1 MPISIFISH
10 ASKDRVLVD
19 LFVKALEASM
29 VIPEGGIRCTTLPG
43 YRLRA
48 GAHTSTALRA
58 EIAEARILIGI
69 LTPES
74 LESGWVMFELGA
86 AWGASKPVLTVAVGI
101 DYEFMPGP
109 LKETN
114 ATDAA
119 SRAEL
124 EQLFD
129 EISESLDFQKRRAG
143 RQTEA
148 LDELVAEAETYLDD
162 DEEDDEDDE

>member
-10 ASKDRVLVD
+10 SSKDRVLVD
-19 LFVKALEASM
+19 SFVKALEASM

-48 GAHTSTALRA
+48 GAHTSSALRT
-58 EIAEARILIGI
+58 EIAEAQILIGV

-86 AWGASKPVLTVAVGI
+86 AWGACKPVLTVSVGI

-124 EQLFD
+124 EQLFE
-129 EISESLDFQKRRAG
+129 EIRESLNFQRRKAG
-143 RQTEA
+143 RATEA
-148 LDELVAEAETYLDD
+148 LDELVEEAETYLDD
-162 DEEDDEDDE
+162 DEEDEEEEG

>member
-1 MPISIFISH
+1 
-10 ASKDRVLVD
+10 
-19 LFVKALEASM
+19 M
-29 VIPEGGIRCTTLPG
+29 VIPEGEIRATTLPG
-43 YRLRA
+43 LRLRA
-48 GAHTSTALRA
+48 GAHTSTALRT
-58 EIAEARILIGI
+58 EIAETKILIGI
-69 LTPES
+69 LTPAS

-86 AWGASKPVLTVAVGI
+86 AWGANKPVLTVSVGI

-124 EQLFD
+124 EQLFE
-129 EISESLDFQKRRAG
+129 EIRETLDFPKRRAG

-148 LDELVAEAETYLDD
+148 LDELVEEAETYLDD
-162 DEEDDEDDE
+162 DDEEDDEDE